1 MRWATPVWLLFCAV
15 VPLTLALAGDTSR
28 PDPLPLRRVLIG
40 PERVATELERA
51 QKGILALLP
60 RAEFEAKVQEAA
72 LAVELAGNPP
82 RLLKTIYTAQLVDQ
96 SLTGGAEWSVLHTA
110 PGPGLLPLIDLN
122 LALGKRFQV
131 DGANATSGELDGKTP
146 SLWIDKPGAASVYFD
161 WSRQGVVAQDGL
173 HFDLEVPACANAHL
187 ELTLPADRLVSAGKP
202 GILVSGP
209 QETGDPTQHK
219 WKLSF
224 AGRTRLE
231 FVVRRLQGDGP
242 GGPVMLATVQTRQEL
257 GPDRLLADFDF
268 QIEALHGSVVQMV
281 FACDAPLLPYDVS
294 LVGADLKSW
303 HWRPPGPEPRAH
315 GQLTVGLKEPHQG
328 LLPLLRVRCLAPT
341 VKNKMDAA
349 WASPG
354 VRLVGAVSRGET
366 LRLHV
371 LPEAQLESW
380 KPGHFRLVKLLTEPD
395 GTRVLTLFH
404 AGIALPRPPAALA
417 EGGPDL
423 AYSAALGAQL
433 PPLQRPSAVVR
444 AKACEFLAQHRTWWQ
459 IDKNHSTLTTEIE
472 CRPMRG
478 QLFHLPLK
486 MPANSQV
493 EQISVEP
500 KEMLRGWVP
509 SGTQQ
514 NPLLMIDLAQPATL
528 QTPVKIK
535 LRLRVLHTRPPASAP
550 LVLPFVDV
558 EPLVPCLREGAL
570 AISIHPQW
578 RAELL
583 KTSTSASAVTP
594 DGPWQ
599 PALTDYFFT
608 FRGKALAGLLSLEPR
623 APELKARCQSDVLLA
638 GSRGTLITRLTLEPS
653 GGSIE
658 HVDLLLS
665 APLADTWKV
674 RTEGPAP
681 RIAAVQRLAGLDTMA
696 ALLLLGSHHGLEALT
711 VLAAQPGRQL
721 WRVSF
726 AEPVSSRIHL
736 VLVSGFTPTEPW
748 AQAGSNGQRTWS
760 IPLVS
765 VAGAQPFTGAD
776 DLLAVQVLGA
786 EIVGADAEKLQEL
799 PLPGGGV
806 GKTSP
811 KAHGQKRLWR
821 VYRYTGPR
829 PHLIVQARGVA
840 VGEEPETPE
849 TCESAALV
857 TYVEPGGRLVHHFKF
872 QLRNWRKSAVP
883 VLLPP
888 GAQMILASTEGR
900 SLDTFSQQEL
910 PGGVKVDLPATNA
923 LGVQHFELVYV
934 TSDGLRQ
941 WWPCQRLPA
950 PLPQLPVKPLE
961 FRRSWVL
968 PLGVVPLDDS
978 LVRLAQRPN
987 EPAGTSPALSLEP
1000 LWTIGQP
1007 LLASFLDESATP
1019 PWATVQRQHLTTA
1032 LGQLP
1037 KAAKTWSLG
1046 QVVEWLVFD
1055 RLKHQVPLI
1064 VDAAALAAAG
1074 LTPKTPFAGAD
1085 LPQTESKA
1093 PLVFVPTPSG
1103 LLLTTR
1109 EQWQFWGVQAT
1120 ASIVVSGAVADAVLE
1135 AAQRG
1140 HDTSG
1145 RFWSSARWLRVP
1157 APPSM
1162 GATLAELSLMGGRF
1176 TPEGAGGRWTQWE
1189 TSAGVQGPE
1198 SLQVV
1203 RPLGG
1208 HVLGVALA
1216 LAWWFLAWCLCK
1228 RWSYL
1233 WRTRLLLTW
1242 LVLLLVAALWLP
1254 APLRPV
1260 VLWPAGAAAA
1270 VALFW
1275 YCCTIGAAARSPVP
1289 PSSSPTP
1296 RLPSRAPAGAVIA
1309 GLLLLAG
1316 LALPAVWSQG
1326 TDVNTV
1332 LVLPGP
1338 PEAPQRQYVLVNPE
1352 LLKTLKAMVKKS
1364 PATLQGAVL
1373 TSAGYEGTVSGELA
1387 LFKAEFQ
1394 VHSFDNKA
1402 TLTIPLAGV
1411 ELREG
1416 ALLDGAPVQP
1426 TAAQAGYTI
1435 AVKDKGPHQLTLFF
1449 SVRLQ
1454 STPEHRDLRFTIPRL
1469 HQSSLQL
1476 QTPAEQPQWQVLS
1489 GVGQSSN
1496 LSVTGQNRRV
1506 LIDLGRAGTI
1516 HLRCPQTGPAAPV
1529 AKITVREAY
1538 FWDLRGPASEC
1549 TGILQYQVSA
1559 GSTDHLV
1566 LALPETL
1573 EPRSVEVTGEGDPDE
1588 AGRPRLKSW
1597 HVSAAKGQWRLHV
1610 WLQAPVS
1617 GKVRLTLRL
1626 LPRQPFAATA
1636 VRLQLPLPLD
1646 AQLGDG
1652 IMGYRMDHPNP
1663 KDNGINFQGI
1673 FLKPDLFANQWPG
1686 VRVEPS
1692 RAYSFDKHNADST
1705 LLVTLPP
1712 ARPTFEQDL
1721 HWTVHP
1727 DHAEIAATMKATA
1740 AGDEPTLMLIE
1751 WEVPPGVTVAEIT
1764 GDNVRSWSRA
1774 AAPADPRI
1782 QVWLKQPAR
1791 TATLQ
1796 LRGWTGYQKPPPGQ
1810 PQRWIV
1816 PVLRC
1821 PDGVNAWT
1829 LLHISE
1835 TPAVRVEADAKKFQS
1850 LVPLPQTS
1858 LSWTCKLLQ
1867 GVYRAEFL
1875 LRPVAPPPQV
1885 LGLTSLEVRDGVVQ
1899 LTNVLQVHLDH
1910 GGAASFFVHAG
1921 QWPGSLLKLEGPGV
1935 VRIRRS
1941 PGGEQHWQIQVPATA
1956 PRRLILKLTGS
1967 LPAATGLHFDL
1978 PKIALEQATWIDH
1991 WVAASASGLQVHALG
2006 GLTAVKDTRALP
2018 DFVLERL
2025 GKQAALWKAAP
2036 EGWRLSLGV
2045 VTPSAAPNVLVL
2057 HAEQKA
2063 AFGEAFGWIH
2073 QLALVLYV
2081 KESLDVTID
2090 MPAGALQPTATIDG
2104 ETVTPRIVG
2113 PDQIVLTLPAG
2124 DGVRELRLRW
2134 VFGGAGET
2142 VAQPK
2147 LLTPRLV
2154 GLPAQPMFWTVTL
2167 PAGYRLQNEADT
2179 LDTLPPLAAVK
2190 VHQARAQ
2197 AMATASELL
2206 AERWGK
2212 SPADN
2217 IKNQLLACQ
2226 KQFFR
2231 HYRLATLL
2239 LDSPA
2244 DIPDAA
2250 LRTQLKQQLAALQ
2263 KHNADTLHKAGL
2275 DTVRAKVEKSVAI
2288 ADREFEVFALPARG
2302 KVLRWQTGASSA
2314 PPELKLAIA
2323 GLDAHDRA
2331 WAQTRTLLLAFAVL
2345 IGITWVPGMAASVR
2359 RFWPEQIAA
2368 VAVLGWYLAGFSPLA
2383 LVLLLVAGAGRAWL
2397 FATWARARRVAEPK
2411 AST

>member
-1 MRWATPVWLLFCAV
+1 V
-15 VPLTLALAGDTSR
+15 TLALAGDTAR

-72 LAVELAGNPP
+72 LAIELASNPP
-82 RLLKTIYTAQLVDQ
+82 RLVKTIYTAQLVDQ
-96 SLTGGAEWSVLHTA
+96 SLTGGAEWSILHTA
-110 PGPGLLPLIDLN
+110 PGPGLLPLVDLN
-122 LALGKRFQV
+122 LAIGKRFQV
-131 DGANATSGELDGKTP
+131 DGANALSGELDGKTP
-146 SLWIDKPGAASVYFD
+146 SLWIDKPGSATVYFD
-161 WSRQGVVAQDGL
+161 WSRQGAAAAGGL

-187 ELTLPADRLVSAGKP
+187 ELTLPADRLLSADKP

-209 QETGDPTQHK
+209 LETGDPNQRK

-224 AGRTRLE
+224 GGRSHLE
-231 FVVRRLQGDGP
+231 FVVRRLEGDGP
-242 GGPVMLATVQTRQEL
+242 GGPVLLATVQTRQEL
-257 GPDRLLADFDF
+257 GPDRMLADFDF
-268 QIEALHGSVVQMV
+268 HIEALHGSVAQMV
-281 FACDAPLLPYDVS
+281 FAGDAPLLPYDVA
-294 LVGADLKSW
+294 LAGADLKSW
-303 HWRPPGPEPRAH
+303 HWQPPGPQPRAQ
-315 GQLTVGLKEPHQG
+315 GQLTVWLKEPRQG
-328 LLPLLRVRCLAPT
+328 LLPVLRVRCLAPI
-341 VKNKMDAA
+341 VKNKKDST
-349 WASPG
+349 WVSPG
-354 VRLVGAVSRGET
+354 LRLVGAVPRGET

-380 KPGHFRLVKLLTEPD
+380 KPGHFRLVKLLTEAD
-395 GTRVLTLFH
+395 GTRVLTLVH
-404 AGIALPRPPAALA
+404 AGIALPLPPASLA
-417 EGGPDL
+417 QGGPDL
-423 AYSAALGAQL
+423 VYSAALGAQL

-444 AKACEFLAQHRTWWQ
+444 AQACEFLAQHRTWWQ

-478 QLFHLPLK
+478 QLFHVPLK

-509 SGTQQ
+509 AGTPQ

-535 LRLRVLHTRPPASAP
+535 LRVRLAHSRPLASAP
-550 LVLPFVDV
+550 LVLQFVDV
-558 EPLVPCLREGAL
+558 EPQVPCLREGAL

-583 KTSTSASAVTP
+583 KTSASASAVTP

-599 PALTDYFFT
+599 PALTDFFFT
-608 FRGKALAGLLSLEPR
+608 FRGKVLSGMLRLEPR
-623 APELKARCQSDVLLA
+623 APELKARCQSDVLIG
-638 GSRGTLITRLTLEPS
+638 GSRGTLETRLTLEPS

-674 RTEGPAP
+674 RTEGPAL
-681 RIAAVQRLAGLDTMA
+681 RIAAVKRLAGVDTMA

-711 VLAAQPGRQL
+711 VLAAQPGKQL

-736 VLVSGFTPTEPW
+736 VLVSSFNPTMPW
-748 AQAGSNGQRTWS
+748 AQVGSSGQRTWS
-760 IPLVS
+760 IPVVS
-765 VAGAQPFTGAD
+765 VAGAEPLAAAD
-776 DLLAVQVLGA
+776 NLLAVQVLGA
-786 EIVGADAEKLQEL
+786 EIVNADTEKLQEL

-806 GKTSP
+806 AKTSP
-811 KAHGQKRLWR
+811 TPRGQKQLWR

-840 VGEEPETPE
+840 VADGPETTE

-857 TYVEPGGRLVHHFKF
+857 TYVERGGRLVHHFKF

-883 VLLPP
+883 VMLPH

-900 SLDTFSQQEL
+900 SLETFSQQES
-910 PGGVKVDLPATNA
+910 PNGIKVDMPASSA
-923 LGVQHFELVYV
+923 LGVQYFELVYV
-934 TSDGLRQ
+934 TYDGLQQ
-941 WWPCQRLPA
+941 WLPWQRLPA
-950 PLPQLPVKPLE
+950 ELPQPPVKPLE

-968 PLGVVPLDDS
+968 PPGVVPLDGS
-978 LVRLAQRPN
+978 LVRLAHRPN
-987 EPAGTSPALSLEP
+987 EAAGTTPVLSLEP
-1000 LWTIGQP
+1000 LWSVGQP
-1007 LLASFLDESATP
+1007 LLASFLEESSTSL
-1019 PWATVQRQHLTTA
+1019 WATVQRQHLTTA

-1037 KAAKTWSLG
+1037 KAAKSWSLG
-1046 QVVEWLVFD
+1046 QVLEWLVFD
-1055 RLKHQVPLI
+1055 GLKHQVPLI

-1074 LTPKTPFAGAD
+1074 LTPKTPFTGLD
-1085 LPQTESKA
+1085 LPPSDPGA
-1093 PLVFVPTPSG
+1093 NLVFVPTPSG

-1109 EQWQFWGVQAT
+1109 QQWQFWGGQDA

-1135 AAQRG
+1135 ASQRG

-1157 APPSM
+1157 APLSM

-1176 TPEGAGGRWTQWE
+1176 TPEGVDASWTQWE
-1189 TSAGVQGPE
+1189 TSAGVKGPE
-1198 SLQVV
+1198 SLLVV
-1203 RPLGG
+1203 RPLGS
-1208 HVLGVALA
+1208 HVVGLALA
-1216 LAWWFLAWCLCK
+1216 LAWCLLAWCLRQC
-1228 RWSYL
+1228 WSPL

-1242 LVLLLVAALWLP
+1242 LVLLLVAAVWLP

-1260 VLWPAGAAAA
+1260 VLWQVGAAAA

-1275 YCCTIGAAARSPVP
+1275 YYRTTRAARSPVP
-1289 PSSSPTP
+1289 PSSSQTP
-1296 RLPSRAPAGAVIA
+1296 RLPSRSPAGAVVA
-1309 GLLLLAG
+1309 VLFLLAG
-1316 LALPAVWSQG
+1316 SALPAVWSQE

-1338 PEAPQRQYVLVNPE
+1338 PDAPQRQNVLVNPE
-1352 LLKTLKAMVKKS
+1352 LLKKLNAMVKKS
-1364 PATLQGAVL
+1364 PASLHGAVL
-1373 TSAGYEGTVSGELA
+1373 TSASYESTVTGELT

-1394 VHSFDNKA
+1394 LHCFDNKA
-1402 TLTIPLAGV
+1402 TLAIPLAGV

-1449 SVRLQ
+1449 SVRLVA
-1454 STPEHRDLRFTIPRL
+1454 TPEHRDLRFTIPRL

-1476 QTPAEQPQWQVLS
+1476 QAPAEQPQWQVLS
-1489 GVGQSSN
+1489 GVGQNSTQ
-1496 LSVTGQNRRV
+1496 SVTGQNRRV
-1506 LIDLGRAGTI
+1506 LVDLGRDATI

-1538 FWDLRGPASEC
+1538 FWDLRGPATEC
-1549 TGILQYQVSA
+1549 TGVLQYQVTA

-1566 LALPETL
+1566 IALPETL
-1573 EPRSVEVTGEGDPDE
+1573 EPRSVEVRGQGDPDE
-1588 AGRPRLKSW
+1588 AAQPRLKNW
-1597 HVSAAKGQWRLHV
+1597 HVATAKGQWRLHV
-1610 WLQAPVS
+1610 WLQAPIS

-1626 LPRQPFAATA
+1626 LPRQPFAATV

-1646 AQLGDG
+1646 AHLGDG
-1652 IMGYRMDHPNP
+1652 IMGYRIDHPNP

-1686 VRVEPS
+1686 ERVEPT
-1692 RAYSFDKHNADST
+1692 RAYSFDNHNVDST

-1712 ARPTFEQDL
+1712 LRPTVEQDL

-1727 DHAEIAATMKATA
+1727 DHAEVAATLKATA

-1764 GDNVRSWSRA
+1764 GDNVRSWTRA
-1774 AAPADPRI
+1774 AVPGDPRI

-1796 LRGWTGYQKPPPGQ
+1796 LRGWTSLQKPPAGQ
-1810 PQRWIV
+1810 PLRWIV

-1821 PDGVNAWT
+1821 PAGVNAST
-1829 LLHISE
+1829 VLHISE
-1835 TPAVRVEADAKKFQS
+1835 TPAVRVEADAKKFQN
-1850 LVPLPQTS
+1850 LVPVPRTP
-1858 LSWTCKLLQ
+1858 LSWSWKLPG
-1867 GVYRAEFL
+1867 GVYRAEFV
-1875 LRPVAPPPQV
+1875 LRLVAPPPRV

-1899 LTNVLQVHLDH
+1899 LTNVLEVHLDH
-1910 GGAASFFVHAG
+1910 DGAASFFVHSG
-1921 QWPGSLLKLEGPGV
+1921 PWPGSLLKLEGPGV

-1941 PGGEQHWQIQVPATA
+1941 AGGEQHWQILVPANA
-1956 PRRLILKLTGS
+1956 PRRLVLNLTSS
-1967 LPAATGLHFDL
+1967 LPAASGLHFDL
-1978 PKIALEQATWIDH
+1978 PKIALEQASWIDH
-1991 WVAASASGLQVHALG
+1991 WVALSASGLQVHGVG
-2006 GLTAVKDTRALP
+2006 GLTRVKDTRGLP
-2018 DFVLERL
+2018 DFVVERL
-2025 GKQAALWKAAP
+2025 GNPAALWKAAP
-2036 EGWRLSLGV
+2036 EAWRLSLGV

-2063 AFGEAFGWIH
+2063 AFGEAFGWVH

-2081 KESLDVTID
+2081 KESHDLTID

-2104 ETVTPRIVG
+2104 ETVTPRSVG

-2124 DGVRELRLRW
+2124 DGVRQLRLRW
-2134 VFGGAGET
+2134 VFGSAAET

-2147 LLTPRLV
+2147 LLTPRLA
-2154 GLPAQPMFWTVTL
+2154 GLPAQPMFCMVTL
-2167 PAGYRLQNEADT
+2167 PVGYRLKNGADA
-2179 LDTLPPLAAVK
+2179 LDPLPPLAAARG
-2190 VHQARAQ
+2190 HLERAQ

-2212 SPADN
+2212 APADN
-2217 IKNQLLACQ
+2217 IKVQLLACQ

-2231 HYRLATLL
+2231 HYRLLTLL

-2244 DIPDAA
+2244 DIPDSAVRA
-2250 LRTQLKQQLAALQ
+2250 QLKQQLAALL

-2275 DTVRAKVEKSVAI
+2275 DSVRNQVEKSVSI
-2288 ADREFEVFALPARG
+2288 GDRDFEVFALPVRG
-2302 KVLRWQTGASSA
+2302 RVLRWQTGAASS
-2314 PPELKLAIA
+2314 PPELILAA
-2323 GLDAHDRA
+2323 TELDAHDRA
-2331 WAQTRTLLLAFAVL
+2331 WAETRALLLVFAVL
-2345 IGITWVPGMAASVR
+2345 IGLTWVPGMAASVP

-2368 VAVLGWYLAGFSPLA
+2368 LAVLGWYFAGFSLLA
-2383 LVLLLVAGAGRAWL
+2383 LILLLVAGAGRVWL
-2397 FATWARARRVAEPK
+2397 LGKWMHARGVREPE
-2411 AST
+2411 ASI